1 MRVFNMGFIVGLF
14 LLLLTSCGDKN
25 KDVDVPPNPG
35 TENELIADSIYLFS
49 KEIYYW
55 DAIRSTSYETFKP
68 RQYVKT
74 SALETAEATI
84 AKVRSYS
91 TEDQLKEYSYATDY
105 YDSEASS
112 KATQPENSYGF
123 FVKPGWKNRQL
134 APATP
139 SNFAGWYVTYVF
151 PDSDAG
157 KKGVKRGW
165 KMIKVDNTTLNYT
178 QSTVDVL
185 NNMFYNETTKSA
197 TVTFERPDGQQVPL
211 NLTITSFTPNS
222 VLYSDVVQ
230 SPKRTKAGYLVYK
243 FFDNLTDSR
252 ASLIAAFQKF
262 KDAGV
267 TNIILDLRY
276 NNGGFTLT
284 QDFMANS
291 LAPANVSE
299 GAKMYT
305 YYYNQNLQSGNY
317 TLMRTRHTY
326 SARYYSPDANTITFT
341 KTAGTRGFPITPARL
356 FVIVSEHTASAA
368 ELLINDLK
376 PYFNSNI
383 QLIGDDNTYGK
394 PVGFFPI
401 DLFKKITFWTVSFM
415 TKNSLDQSVP
425 FNGITPDYQVYD
437 GVDKS
442 WGDVTEDCTKA
453 ALNLIDGNPVQV
465 AATAITSARAAIAA
479 PKVQLKKQYYDNLL
493 R

>member
-1 MRVFNMGFIVGLF
+1 MRILHMGAVVGLF

-25 KDVDVPPNPG
+25 KDVDIPG
-35 TENELIADSIYLFS
+35 TENERIADSIYLFS

-55 DAIRSTSYETFKP
+55 DAIRSTSYETFNP

-74 SALETAEATI
+74 GALETAEATI

-134 APATP
+134 APSTP
-139 SNFAGWYVTYVF
+139 ANFAGWYVTYVF
-151 PDSDAG
+151 PDADAG

-165 KMIKVDNTTLNYT
+165 KMIRVNNTVLNYT
-178 QSTVDVL
+178 QASVDIL
-185 NNMFYNETTKSA
+185 NNLFYNETTKSA
-197 TVTFERPDGQQVPL
+197 AITFEKPDGQQVSL
-211 NLTITSFTPNS
+211 NLAITSFIPRS
-222 VLYSDVVQ
+222 VLYSAVMR
-230 SPKRTKAGYLVYK
+230 SPGGKKAGYLVYK

-252 ASLIAAFQKF
+252 SSLIDAFQQF
-262 KDAGV
+262 KDAGA

-291 LAPANVSE
+291 LAPAGVSE
-299 GAKMYT
+299 GARMYT
-305 YYYNQNLQSGNY
+305 YYYNQNLQAGNY
-317 TLMRTRHTY
+317 TLMRTRHAY
-326 SARYYSPDANTITFT
+326 SARYYAPDANTITFT
-341 KTAGTRGFPITPARL
+341 KTAGTRGFPINPAKL
-356 FVIVSEHTASAA
+356 FVIVSAQTASAA

-376 PYFNSNI
+376 PYFNGNI
-383 QLIGDDNTYGK
+383 KLIGDDNTYGK

-401 DLFKKITFWTVSFM
+401 DLFKKISFWTVSFI
-415 TKNSLDQSVP
+415 TKNSQDQSVP
-425 FNGITPDYQVYD
+425 FSGITPDYRVYD

-442 WGDVTEDCTKA
+442 WGDATEDCTKA
-453 ALNLIDGNPVQV
+453 ALDLVDGNTVQ
-465 AATAITSARAAIAA
+465 ATVTATTSARAATAV
-479 PKVQLKKQYYDNLL
+479 PKVRLKKQYYDNL
-493 R
+493 RR